1 MSSKMGLLLSLM
13 FVMQAFVLAADMIS
27 LQTAYSSLD
36 SKAVAIGYLIS
47 QQGNLNEDFI
57 EEIEQRYQLTF
68 TCEENCT
75 PRFKDVVKYK
85 VAVEFNPIIIR
96 SETILIEIHRST
108 VIGYFK

>member
-13 FVMQAFVLAADMIS
+13 FVMQIFVLAVDMIS

-36 SKAVAIGYLIS
+36 AKAVAIGYVIS

-57 EEIEQRYQLTF
+57 EQIEQEYQLTF

-85 VAVEFNPIIIR
+85 VAVEFNPLVIKN
-96 SETILIEIHRST
+96 ETMLIEIHRTT